1 MQTSLFAY
9 FAVYFNLFVVF
20 NVKRSYDFQFC
31 NVLVIFHGIRMKHW
45 PLHSISGV
53 TAIDGKRGHII
64 RNVESWLCL
73 NSSCGGRTSEKLL
86 NHSQQLIR
94 VSFFRRRLFED
105 VFKLLI
111 IWYVGRMSSCRVNF
125 A

>member
-1 MQTSLFAY
+1 
-9 FAVYFNLFVVF
+9 
-20 NVKRSYDFQFC
+20 
-31 NVLVIFHGIRMKHW
+31 MKHW

-53 TAIDGKRGHII
+53 TAIDGKRGRII

-73 NSSCGGRTSEKLL
+73 NSSCGGQTSEKLL
-86 NHSQQLIR
+86 YHSQQLIR
-94 VSFFRRRLFED
+94 VSFFRKRLFE
-105 VFKLLI
+105 FTLQI